1 MVSTSSSAGWPTLSI
16 AARISPIRLV
26 TPVEV
31 SLCTTITALMT
42 WVESWASLASISAG
56 SAPWRQ
62 SPGMKSTSMPKRP
75 AICRHNVAKWPV
87 STIRTLS
94 PGDSVLTIAASQAPV
109 PDEGK
114 MTTGPAVLKIF
125 WQPSNTALPS
135 SANCRLRWSMTG
147 MSMARRTRSGTG
159 LGPGIC
165 KKWRPWCCVMNS
177 SSDLR
182 DILHSIHGA
191 STKILCTFRSTSSP
205 STPMFRA
212 MKPLI
217 PSDATSKALNAG
229 ADSDRE
235 DQSLHDEILTRLR
248 DHIVEGNIPDGG
260 RVPERQLCEML
271 GISRTPLRE
280 ALKVLASEG
289 LVELLP
295 NRGARVRQLS
305 EHELGELFDVM
316 GGLEGLAGR
325 LACENITDAEIA
337 EIERLHYEMYGF
349 YLHRDMHGYFR
360 VNQLI
365 HRKIV
370 EASRNAALKS
380 TYANFAGRI
389 RRIRYSANF
398 ARKRERWAEAMREHE
413 TILEALRRR
422 AGSELSDI
430 LFLHLRNKRTAA
442 VEHLKADS
450 VAAPEPA

>member
-1 MVSTSSSAGWPTLSI
+1 MISSAPERG
-16 AARISPIRLV
+16 
-26 TPVEV
+26 
-31 SLCTTITALMT
+31 SLLPLYCIQFRRAQLNYC
-42 WVESWASLASISAG
+42 VQFFVDL
-56 SAPWRQ
+56 
-62 SPGMKSTSMPKRP
+62 P
-75 AICRHNVAKWPV
+75 AFWHY
-87 STIRTLS
+87 
-94 PGDSVLTIAASQAPV
+94 
-109 PDEGK
+109 
-114 MTTGPAVLKIF
+114 GP
-125 WQPSNTALPS
+125 
-135 SANCRLRWSMTG
+135 
-147 MSMARRTRSGTG
+147 
-159 LGPGIC
+159 
-165 KKWRPWCCVMNS
+165 
-177 SSDLR
+177 
-182 DILHSIHGA
+182 
-191 STKILCTFRSTSSP
+191 
-205 STPMFRA
+205 A
-212 MKPLI
+212 MKPVI
-217 PSDATSKALNAG
+217 PSDATALPVRTEAG
-229 ADSDRE
+229 AGRE
-235 DQSLHDEILTRLR
+235 ESSLHDEILTRLR
-248 DHIVEGNIPDGG
+248 DYIVEGNIPDGG
-260 RVPERQLCEML
+260 RVPERELCAMF

-280 ALKVLASEG
+280 ALKVLAAEG
-289 LVELLP
+289 LVDLLP

-305 EHELGELFDVM
+305 QHELGELFDVM

-337 EIERLHYEMYGF
+337 EIERVHYEMYGF

-442 VEHLKADS
+442 VEHLKADG